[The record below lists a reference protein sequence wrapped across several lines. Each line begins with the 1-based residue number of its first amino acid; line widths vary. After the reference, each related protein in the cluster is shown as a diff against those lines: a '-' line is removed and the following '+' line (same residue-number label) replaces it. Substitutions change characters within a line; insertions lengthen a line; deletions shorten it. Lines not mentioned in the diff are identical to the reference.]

1 MLSKSD
7 AKTTGSGATRADS
20 ITAEVIAHR
29 LRSSSDEM
37 MATLVKTA
45 YSPNI
50 KERRD
55 CSTGIFDAQGRLL
68 ALTAIAPMHLS
79 SLIGTIE
86 NVMTRFPLDAMRPD
100 DAFLVNDPYNG
111 GGSHLP
117 DITIVAP
124 VFSEGRVVAFV
135 ANIAH
140 HSDVGGRVPGSESSD
155 CTSIFQE
162 GIRLPPVQLFK
173 QGELN
178 QAILDIILLNS
189 RTPRERE
196 GDLKAQIATNVVGR
210 RRVAEIFERFGTAA
224 ALAGIET
231 WLDYSEMRAREGIK
245 GLPNG
250 VYENEDFID
259 HDGITPRM
267 VRARVR
273 LTVHDDHLT
282 FDFTGS
288 DPQMAGSRN
297 LVWNATLASV
307 YYAVKAMID
316 PDLPPNAGY
325 FRAVDVIAPPGT
337 IFNAQ
342 SPAAVGDRGSSGNI
356 LGDVIFGAFA
366 KAVPERVM
374 AGCGPLAAVTFS
386 GFDPRRNN
394 QYFVDYETF
403 AGAAG
408 AQHDQDGKD
417 AVRVH
422 VSGAANLPV
431 EAAEHEFPVN
441 ILCYEL
447 IPDSGGAGR
456 FRGGL
461 GTRREVANWAREGR
475 LVGRG
480 LRQVVPAPGLFG
492 GADGRTGKFVL
503 RGNGEETA
511 LPANF
516 SDLPIGEGQVIR
528 LETPAGAGFGDPF
541 ERDPERVLADVLA
554 GKVSAE
560 KARDLYGVAIRGEG
574 IAIAIDHDQ
583 TATLRR
589 IKHAAE

>member
-1 MLSKSD
+1 
-7 AKTTGSGATRADS
+7 
-20 ITAEVIAHR
+20 
-29 LRSSSDEM
+29 M

-68 ALTAIAPMHLS
+68 ALTAIAPLHLS

-86 NVMTRFPLDAMRPD
+86 SVMTRFPIATMRPED
-100 DAFLVNDPYNG
+100 GFVVNDPYTG

-117 DITIVAP
+117 DITMVAP
-124 VFSEGRVVAFV
+124 VFSNDRVVAFV

-140 HSDVGGRVPGSESSD
+140 HSDVGGKVPGSESSD

-173 QGELN
+173 QGQLN
-178 QAILDIILLNS
+178 QDVLDIVLLNS

-210 RRVAEIFERFGTAA
+210 RRVAEIFERFGTAIT
-224 ALAGIET
+224 LAGIEA
-231 WLDYSEMRAREGIK
+231 WLNYSETRAREGIK
-245 GLPNG
+245 DLPNG

-267 VRARVR
+267 VKARVR
-273 LTVHDDHLT
+273 LTIYDDRLT

-297 LVWNATLASV
+297 LVWNATLAGV

-325 FRAVDVIAPPGT
+325 FRTVQVIAAPGT

-342 SPAAVGDRGSSGNI
+342 SPAAVGDRGSSGNV

-374 AGCGPLAAVTFS
+374 AGCGPLAAITFS

-441 ILCYEL
+441 ILRYEL

-461 GTRREVANWAREGR
+461 GTRRDVANWARNGR

-480 LRQVVPAPGLFG
+480 LRQVVAAPGLFG
-492 GADGRTGKFVL
+492 GANGRTGKFVM
-503 RGNGEETA
+503 RENGKENV

-516 SDLPIGEGQVIR
+516 SDLPISEGEVIR
-528 LETPAGAGFGDPF
+528 LETPSGAGFGNPF
-541 ERDPERVLADVLA
+541 ERDPVLVLADVLA
-554 GKVSAE
+554 GKVSTE
-560 KARDLYGVAIRGEG
+560 CARVLYGVAIRGEG
-574 IAIAIDHDQ
+574 IDLTIDQAH
-583 TATLRR
+583 TTTLRR
-589 IKHAAE
+589 MTNAAE

>member
-1 MLSKSD
+1 MSLATTSPAQTKNTGQTD
-7 AKTTGSGATRADS
+7 A

-29 LRSSSDEM
+29 LRAASDEM
-37 MATLVKTA
+37 MATLVKTS

-55 CSTGIFDAQGRLL
+55 CSTGIFDAKGRLL
-68 ALTAIAPMHLS
+68 ALTAIAPLHLS

-86 NVMTRFPLDAMRPD
+86 SVMAHFPIDQMQPD
-100 DAFLVNDPYNG
+100 DAFVVNDPYNG

-117 DITIVAP
+117 DITMVAP
-124 VFSEGRVVAFV
+124 VYSDGSICAFV

-140 HSDVGGRVPGSESSD
+140 HSDVGGKVPGSESSD

-162 GIRLPPVQLFK
+162 GLRLPPIRLFEK
-173 QGELN
+173 GRLN
-178 QAILDIILLNS
+178 RGILDIILSNS
-189 RTPRERE
+189 RTPHERE

-210 RRVAEIFERFGTAA
+210 RRVQEIFERFGTKTT
-224 ALAGIET
+224 LDGIDA
-231 WLDYSEMRAREGIK
+231 WLDYSETRARAGI
-245 GLPNG
+245 GALPPG
-250 VYENEDFID
+250 VYENEDYID
-259 HDGITPRM
+259 HDGISPRM
-267 VRARVR
+267 VRARIKVTIER
-273 LTVHDDHLT
+273 DHLT

-297 LVWNATLASV
+297 MVWNATLAGV

-325 FRAVDVIAPPGT
+325 FRAVDVIAPRGS

-356 LGDVIFGAFA
+356 LGDLIFGAFA
-366 KAVPERVM
+366 KAAPERVM
-374 AGCGPLAAVTFS
+374 AGCGPLHAVTFS
-386 GFDPRRNN
+386 GVDPRNGE
-394 QYFVDYETF
+394 YFVDYETF

-408 AQHDQDGKD
+408 AEHDQDGKD

-431 EAAEHEFPVN
+431 EAAEHEYSLN
-441 ILCYEL
+441 ILRYQL
-447 IPDSGGAGR
+447 IQDSGGAGR

-461 GTRREVANWAREGR
+461 GTLREIESWALDGR

-480 LRQVVPAPGLFG
+480 LRQVAAAPGLCG
-492 GADGRTGKFVL
+492 GANGRTGQFVM
-503 RGNGEETA
+503 RDHAGKETK

-516 SDLPIGEGQVIR
+516 SDLPIGEGEVIR
-528 LETPAGAGFGDPF
+528 LETPAGAGFGHPF
-541 ERDPERVLADVLA
+541 ERDPERVLSDVLSE
-554 GKVSAE
+554 KVSITA
-560 KARDLYGVAIRGEG
+560 ARALYGVAIKGTGLNLTIDRVETDALRGV
-574 IAIAIDHDQ
+574 
-583 TATLRR
+583 R
-589 IKHAAE
+589 HAAN

>member
-1 MLSKSD
+1 MLSPNETP
-7 AKTTGSGATRADS
+7 AKANKIDS

-55 CSTGIFDAQGRLL
+55 CSTGIFDALGRLL
-68 ALTAIAPMHLS
+68 ALTAIAPLHLS

-86 NVMTRFPLDAMRPD
+86 SVMKRFPMDSIRPD
-100 DAFLVNDPYNG
+100 DGFMVNDPYSG

-117 DITIVAP
+117 DITMVSP
-124 VFSEGRVVAFV
+124 VFIENRIVAFV

-140 HSDVGGRVPGSESSD
+140 HSDVGGKVPGSESSD

-162 GIRLPPVQLFK
+162 GIRLPPVRLFD
-173 QGELN
+173 QGRLN
-178 QAILDIILLNS
+178 QDVLDIVLLNS

-210 RRVAEIFERFGTAA
+210 ARVQEIFERFGTSTT
-224 ALAGIET
+224 LGGIEA
-231 WLDYSEMRAREGIK
+231 WLDYSETRARTGIR

-250 VYENEDFID
+250 IFENEDYID
-259 HDGITPRM
+259 HDGLNPRM
-267 VRARVR
+267 VRACVKI
-273 LTVHDDHLT
+273 TIADDHLI

-288 DPQMAGSRN
+288 DPQMPGSRN
-297 LVWNATLASV
+297 MVWNATLAGV

-325 FRAVDVIAPPGT
+325 FRTVEVIAPEGT
-337 IFNAQ
+337 IFNALT
-342 SPAAVGDRGSSGNI
+342 PAAVGDRGSSGNI
-356 LGDVIFGAFA
+356 LGDLIFGAFA

-374 AGCGPLAAVTFS
+374 AGCGPLHAITFS
-386 GFDPRRNN
+386 GIDPRRGE
-394 QYFVDYETF
+394 YFVDYETF
-403 AGAAG
+403 AGASG

-431 EAAEHEFPVN
+431 EAAEHEFPLSV
-441 ILCYEL
+441 LRYEL

-461 GTRREVANWAREGR
+461 GTLREVINWAKDGR
-475 LVGRG
+475 LVARG
-480 LRQVVPAPGLFG
+480 LRQIAAAPGLFG
-492 GADGRTGKFVL
+492 GGNGRTGRFVMNEAGTSEL
-503 RGNGEETA
+503 K
-511 LPANF
+511 LPATF

-528 LETPAGAGFGDPF
+528 LETPAGAGFGNPF
-541 ERDPERVLADVLA
+541 ERKPESVLSDVLE
-554 GKVSAE
+554 GKVSAG
-560 KARDLYGVAIRGEG
+560 AASRLYGVVINGTG
-574 IAIAIDHDQ
+574 LNLTIDYKE
-583 TATLRR
+583 TGALRR
-589 IKHAAE
+589 KNHAAN

>member
-1 MLSKSD
+1 MTPHKSPLSQV
-7 AKTTGSGATRADS
+7 DS

-68 ALTAIAPMHLS
+68 ALTAIAPLHLS
-79 SLIGTIE
+79 SLIGTIHS
-86 NVMTRFPLDAMRPD
+86 VMKRFPLTKMSEE
-100 DAFLVNDPYNG
+100 DAFVVNDPYSG

-117 DITIVAP
+117 DITMVAP
-124 VFSEGRVVAFV
+124 VFSNERVVAFA

-140 HSDVGGRVPGSESSD
+140 HSDVGGKVPGSESSD
-155 CTSIFQE
+155 CTTIFQE

-173 QGELN
+173 QGQLN
-178 QAILDIILLNS
+178 QGVLDIILLNS

-210 RRVAEIFERFGTAA
+210 RRVKEIFDRFGITTT
-224 ALAGIET
+224 LAGIEA
-231 WLDYSEMRAREGIK
+231 WLDYSETRARAGIK
-245 GLPNG
+245 NLPNG

-259 HDGITPRM
+259 HDGISPRM
-267 VRARVR
+267 VRACVR
-273 LTVHDDHLT
+273 ITVKDDRLV

-288 DPQMAGSRN
+288 DAQMPGSRN
-297 LVWNATLASV
+297 MVWNATLAGV

-325 FRAVDVIAPPGT
+325 FRTVELIAPPRT

-342 SPAAVGDRGSSGNI
+342 SPAAVGDRGSSGNV
-356 LGDVIFGAFA
+356 LGDLIFGAFA
-366 KAVPERVM
+366 SAVPKRVM

-386 GFDPRRNN
+386 GTDPRRGE
-394 QYFVDYETF
+394 YFVDYETF
-403 AGAAG
+403 AGASG

-431 EAAEHEFPVN
+431 EAAEHEFPINV
-441 ILCYEL
+441 LRYEL
-447 IPDSGGAGR
+447 ITDSGGPGR

-461 GTRREVANWAREGR
+461 GTLREVANWAPDGR

-480 LRQVVPAPGLFG
+480 LRQVVAAPGLFG
-492 GADGRTGKFVL
+492 GSNGRPGRFIM
-503 RGNGEETA
+503 RGDRGDEV

-528 LETPAGAGFGDPF
+528 LETAAGAGFGDPF
-541 ERDPERVLADVLA
+541 ERNPEHVLADVLS
-554 GKVSAE
+554 GKVSAAS
-560 KARDLYGVAIRGEG
+560 ARKHYGVSIRGEG
-574 IAIAIDHDQ
+574 IAIEIDREE
-583 TATLRR
+583 TKALRN
-589 IKHAAE
+589 IHASS